1 MSVPVS
7 ARAQAFF
14 ARFEEAARV
23 GARCPTKAQLRDLG
37 RAHEPRQEL
46 LRAGLIKIDIYGSN
60 WRVVT
65 ILAGPCAGL
74 STAPPLHEGEPWR
87 TLDHLGDHGIAP
99 AEPQVH
105 VREPAWRPSRTPFV
119 FSNFIAPPTKAQL
132 MAGR

>member
-1 MSVPVS
+1 MSGPVS

-14 ARFEEAARV
+14 ARFEEAARN
-23 GARCPTKAQLRDLG
+23 GARCPTKGQLRDLG

-65 ILAGPCAGL
+65 ILAGPCAGF
-74 STAPPLHEGEPWR
+74 STALPPHEGEPWR
-87 TLDHLGDHGIAP
+87 TLGYP
-99 AEPQVH
+99 VSEPERVPVQH
-105 VREPAWRPSRTPFV
+105 VLPVYFSSFV
-119 FSNFIAPPTKAQL
+119 APPTKAQL